1 MLFYIYLQA
10 HYNNLYTIFAIRVL
24 QIQTKRMVP
33 HPLPHYCQY
42 VKVQHLVTG
51 EKVLWSDGFPWW
63 SPKPDTVL
71 RQVADLR
78 EPTQKLP
85 S

>member
-1 MLFYIYLQA
+1 
-10 HYNNLYTIFAIRVL
+10 
-24 QIQTKRMVP
+24 MVP

-42 VKVQHLVTG
+42 VKVQYLVTG
-51 EKVLWSDGFPWW
+51 EKVLWLDGFPWW

-71 RQVADLR
+71 RQVVDLR